1 MRIIYTKARKLN
13 MSGGSI
19 LLSRGGPG
27 GASSYESAE
36 DYHSTTGRGLGLGVG
51 GLGLYAGGSLTNLK
65 QLNPKSLSVKPKNIS
80 FK

>member
-19 LLSRGGPG
+19 LLSRGGAG
-27 GASSYESAE
+27 DASSYNSAE
-36 DYHSTTGRGLGLGVG
+36 DYHSTTGRGL